1 MPKFLKRREAKQL
14 PDDEIVIVCT
24 GSQNEPGAALSK
36 LSLGTHRDFD
46 IQDGDNIVFSA
57 RIIPGNEEGIAA
69 MKERLADL
77 GANIISRETVPEC
90 IYASSHPNAD
100 ELSEM
105 YHLLKP
111 RTLVGVHGNV
121 EHQRAN
127 VAIGLACGATHGVIP
142 KNGDVI
148 NLSAE
153 IPSCVGTWPFKQY
166 ALVAGSLVPA
176 ADIRHTTGESDVGE
190 A

>member
-1 MPKFLKRREAKQL
+1 
-14 PDDEIVIVCT
+14 
-24 GSQNEPGAALSK
+24 
-36 LSLGTHRDFD
+36 
-46 IQDGDNIVFSA
+46 
-57 RIIPGNEEGIAA
+57 
-69 MKERLADL
+69 
-77 GANIISRETVPEC
+77 
-90 IYASSHPNAD
+90 
-100 ELSEM
+100 
-105 YHLLKP
+105 
-111 RTLVGVHGNV
+111 V

-153 IPSCVGTWPFKQY
+153 TPSCIGTWPFKQY